1 MPFPHQRRIV
11 KEFVVMKASDWISVE
26 DRLPKI
32 GERVMVCQQFNDGS
46 TFARMAT
53 QVKINQTD
61 RWYDDEGFELE
72 YISHWQKIVLPKK
85 K

>member
-1 MPFPHQRRIV
+1 
-11 KEFVVMKASDWISVE
+11 
-26 DRLPKI
+26 
-32 GERVMVCQQFNDGS
+32 MVFQQFNDGS

-53 QVKINQTD
+53 RVQINQND

>member
-1 MPFPHQRRIV
+1 MR
-11 KEFVVMKASDWISVE
+11 ASDWISVE
-26 DRLPKI
+26 DRVPKI
-32 GERVMVCQQFNDGS
+32 GERVMVFQQFNDGS

-53 QVKINQTD
+53 RVQINQND